1 MSQEIHVVSA
11 VIVCFH
17 PNPETLHRLI
27 LALAPDVQQILLVN
41 NGQVD
46 ELPSDLGAQVHCIEL
61 GGNLG
66 VAEALNRGFAQAY
79 AEGADAVIGFDQDSE
94 PPVGLVSKMR
104 EHWNGELIRQPNL
117 KFGAI
122 GPATCDRDGA
132 HLLTSFAPY
141 NWMRQRIRPT
151 SGQRWHVDHLITS
164 GCLIPREA
172 WEKTG
177 PMNAELF
184 IDWVDVEWCG
194 RARAAGYTLLMDGDA
209 VLLHRIGHRSQ
220 AFLGRYFHVH
230 SPFRHYFVLRNALII
245 WRDTRFDLGWRTHH
259 VVYALRVI
267 LANMVFAPQ
276 RTARLS
282 FVLRAF
288 IDGFAGRM
296 GPQGQLPRED

>member
-27 LALAPDVQQILLVN
+27 LALAPDVHQILLVN

-46 ELPSDLGAQVHCIEL
+46 ELPSDLGAQVQCIEL
-61 GGNLG
+61 GCNLG
-66 VAEALNRGFAQAY
+66 VAEALNRGFAKAY

-94 PPVGLVSKMR
+94 PPVGLVSQMR
-104 EHWNGELIRQPNL
+104 DHWNGEVHRQSHL

-151 SGQRWHVDHLITS
+151 SGKRWHVDHLITS

-177 PMNAELF
+177 PMNADLF

-209 VLLHRIGHRSQ
+209 VLIHRIGHRSQ
-220 AFLGRYFHVH
+220 AFLGRHFHVH
-230 SPFRHYFVLRNALII
+230 SPFRHYFVLRNALLL
-245 WRDTRFDLGWRTHH
+245 WSDKRFPTGWRAHH
-259 VVYALRVI
+259 LLYALRVI
-267 LANMVFAPQ
+267 LANLIFAPGRLQ
-276 RTARLS
+276 RLIWVARGW
-282 FVLRAF
+282 R
-288 IDGFAGRM
+288 DGWAKRTGA
-296 GPQGQLPRED
+296 QGHIPD